1 MLNIEKIV
9 EKMQSVTNLEGL
21 YVEDESGN
29 IIEQGDVY
37 IRGGNINNYVLVYT
51 ISEMLKNGEL
61 SLEYTNSVTEK
72 NKKYLEKLLKEN

>member
-21 YVEDESGN
+21 YVEDENGN

-37 IRGGNINNYVLVYT
+37 IRGNNINNYLLVYT
-51 ISEMLKNGEL
+51 LSEMLKNGEL
-61 SLEYTNSVTEK
+61 SLEYTNNVTEK
-72 NKKYLEKLLKEN
+72 NKKYLEKLIKD

>member
-1 MLNIEKIV
+1 MLNIGKIV

-37 IRGGNINNYVLVYT
+37 IRGNNINNYLLVYT
-51 ISEMLKNGEL
+51 LSEMLKNGEL
-61 SLEYTNSVTEK
+61 SLEYTNNVTEK
-72 NKKYLEKLLKEN
+72 NKKYLEKLIKD